1 MLKHLMLSAA
11 LVMSLGTA
19 RPLDAAEACAAP
31 DLDAEGCFDRSCSF
45 CHRDVTRLMA
55 PYVDLAPE
63 EARAELDRF
72 LTRHHPPEAE
82 MRAALIDW
90 LLMPEDQASE

>member
-1 MLKHLMLSAA
+1 MLKHLMPSAA
-11 LVMSLGTA
+11 LVLTLCA
-19 RPLDAAEACAAP
+19 APPVDAAEACAAP
-31 DLDAEGCFDRSCSF
+31 GLDPEGCFDRSCSV

-55 PYVDLAPE
+55 PYAEREPE

-90 LLMPEDQASE
+90 LLTPEDQASE